1 MGEIFGIGIEEM
13 IFIGV
18 LLALL
23 FGPESIPRIARTA
36 GRLLNRLFRSPLYRE
51 GVKIRK
57 QINDIPAALARLA
70 ELEELQK
77 NLNAEIRDLKHAID
91 PAVKMSQESLEAAQA
106 QIQQAASEAASA
118 PSAGADVPGDAEN
131 TIAPPAPPNPAPP
144 PSPAPNPQS
153 HEPV

>member
-77 NLNAEIRDLKHAID
+77 NLNAEIRDLKGLKGKKIGTSGLGAAETLLREYLKKQGLEIGRD
-91 PAVKMSQESLEAAQA
+91 VTLLNTGAVIVMR
-106 QIQQAASEAASA
+106 
-118 PSAGADVPGDAEN
+118 
-131 TIAPPAPPNPAPP
+131 
-144 PSPAPNPQS
+144 
-153 HEPV
+153 